1 MMNYIAKFGM
11 EFNPF
16 TKNSKQT
23 LIEFTDY
30 KQLLFRLKHLET
42 TLGIG
47 VITGEPGLGKTT
59 AIRSWVNSL
68 NKRLYKVIYICHSSI
83 TVVDF
88 YRALSEAFNLEPQF
102 SKRKNF
108 NQIQAEINRLI
119 IEKRITPVIILDEA
133 NYLSSG
139 ILNDLK
145 LLFNFDMD
153 SKDRAIILLI
163 GQPSLRSCLNFKSNE
178 ALKQRVSMNFSF
190 TPLDKN
196 ESRLYIDS
204 KLKFAGLKENILS
217 DEAYQQIIN
226 YSNGV
231 IRIIDQVMNKALLF
245 LCNRK
250 ENIISGEMAMEAIN
264 ECII

>member
-1 MMNYIAKFGM
+1 MINYIAKLGL

-23 LIEFTDY
+23 LIEFNDY

-47 VITGEPGLGKTT
+47 IITGDPGLGKTT
-59 AIRSWVNSL
+59 AIRAWVNSL
-68 NKRLYKVIYICHSSI
+68 NKSLYKVIYICHSSI
-83 TVVDF
+83 TVCEF
-88 YRALSEAFNLEPQF
+88 YRILSEAFNLEPYH

-108 NQIQAEINRLI
+108 NQIQTEINRLI
-119 IEKRITPVIILDEA
+119 IEKRITPIIILDEA
-133 NYLSSG
+133 NYLCSA

-153 SKDRAIILLI
+153 SKDKAIILLI
-163 GQPSLRSCLNFKSNE
+163 GQPSLRACLNFKSNE
-178 ALKQRVSMNFSF
+178 ALKQRISMNFSF
-190 TPLDKN
+190 APLDKN

-204 KLKFAGLKENILS
+204 KLKFAGLKDTILS

-226 YSNGV
+226 YSNGI
-231 IRIIDQVMNKALLF
+231 IRIIDQVMNKALL
-245 LCNRK
+245 LICNKK
-250 ENIISGEMAMEAIN
+250 ENIISGDMAMEAIN